1 MMPVRLIPLDL
12 REPLAD
18 KLMRAVSA
26 LENMEVGETLL
37 LELDRDP
44 QPLLKELQPILEKG
58 FEFWVVEEGPEIW
71 RVLITR
77 EESF

>member
-1 MMPVRLIPLDL
+1 MMPVRPILLDL
-12 REPLAD
+12 REPVSD
-18 KLMRAVSA
+18 RVMRALCA

-44 QPLLKELQPILEKG
+44 RPLLNELSPILEKG

-77 EESF
+77 E

>member
-1 MMPVRLIPLDL
+1 MPLRPYLLDL
-12 REPLAD
+12 CEPASD
-18 KLMRAVSA
+18 RRMRALAA

-44 QPLLKELQPILEKG
+44 GPLLNELKPVFEEG
-58 FEFWVVEEGPEIW
+58 FSFWVAEEGPKIW

-77 EESF
+77 EE

>member
-12 REPLAD
+12 REPLSD
-18 KLMRAVSA
+18 KLTRALST
-26 LENMEVGETLL
+26 LRKMEAGETLL

-44 QPLLKELQPILEKG
+44 QPLLKELHPILEKG

-77 EESF
+77 SEMS